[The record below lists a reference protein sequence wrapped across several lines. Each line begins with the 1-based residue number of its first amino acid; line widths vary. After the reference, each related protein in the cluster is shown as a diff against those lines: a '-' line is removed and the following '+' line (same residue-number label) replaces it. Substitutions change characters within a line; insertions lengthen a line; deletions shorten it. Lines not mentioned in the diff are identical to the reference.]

1 MSLVSVIIPTYNRS
15 ALLKQA
21 IESVLAVRHDDI
33 ELEVLII
40 DDGSDDDTAEMV
52 KNYPVVYL
60 RQSGGLGPSG
70 TRNVGLEAAR
80 GEFITFLDD
89 DDVWLPTNLAP
100 QVRILREHPDYGM
113 AFARVYV
120 YDNTL
125 TKQIGEPM
133 PSETQHPQWSLT
145 DMLRS
150 FPQIGTVVIRRSVA
164 ETVKFDPSLRLGE
177 DWDWNLKIAEQ
188 YPVGYDDT
196 IVMLYRTRES
206 HKLHW
211 GIVAQAT
218 KVFNRHLHSFSFAER
233 LRLKRQ
239 LWKRRGGYAWLF
251 IEQAGEYAGE
261 RNYRQSAKSLWNA
274 VRTSPLHAVVLL
286 ARTARAKISRPYTAP
301 TTPVAPQQEEIPATI
316 TKR

>member
-33 ELEVLII
+33 ELEVLVI
-40 DDGSDDDTAEMV
+40 DDGSTDDTAEMV
-52 KNYPVVYL
+52 KDYPVTYL

-70 TRNVGLEAAR
+70 GRNIGLAAAR
-80 GEFITFLDD
+80 GEVITFLDD

-100 QVRILREHPDYGM
+100 QVRFLREHPDFGM

-125 TKQIGEPM
+125 TRQIGDPM
-133 PSETQHPQWSLT
+133 PSETQHPEWSLP

-150 FPQIGTVVIRRSVA
+150 FPQIGTVVIRRAVA
-164 ETVKFDPSLRLGE
+164 DKVKFDPSLRLGE
-177 DWDWNLKIAEQ
+177 DWDWNLQVAEQ
-188 YPVGYDDT
+188 YRVGYDDT

-233 LRLKRQ
+233 LRLKRV
-239 LWKRRGGYAWLF
+239 LWQRRGG
-251 IEQAGEYAGE
+251 
-261 RNYRQSAKSLWNA
+261 
-274 VRTSPLHAVVLL
+274 
-286 ARTARAKISRPYTAP
+286 
-301 TTPVAPQQEEIPATI
+301 
-316 TKR
+316 